1 VIDYESGI
9 LRIDL
14 DFYGGATLLGVAAKT
29 VLQEELGRDKAV
41 ELIHKIMD
49 VADAEFDNAME
60 RGLQEYRG
68 SVADDPMAAL
78 KVSGR
83 EES

>member
-1 VIDYESGI
+1 
-9 LRIDL
+9 
-14 DFYGGATLLGVAAKT
+14 VA
-29 VLQEELGRDKAV
+29 E
-41 ELIHKIMD
+41 
-49 VADAEFDNAME
+49 AEFDNAME